1 MQQGPD
7 RVPPI
12 RVRAVNCRPAV
23 REGAY
28 VLYWMTAYRRRGHNF
43 ALQHAVLRAREL
55 GKPLLVLEPLRA
67 AYPWAS
73 DRHHAFLLQGMMEN
87 LRAFAQGRVRYYPFV
102 ERAPE
107 EGKGLLEALAAR
119 ACCVVTDDSPAFFL
133 PRMLAAAAEKV
144 PVALEAVDSN
154 GLLPTRSAPGAFS
167 TAHAFRRFLQKTL
180 REHLGAFPA
189 ADPLA
194 GMEVRLADVP
204 GDILRRWPLVDARLF
219 SGRPA
224 DLALLPIDHGVAPTP
239 LAGGEMPARRAM
251 ESFVETRLHRYA
263 TERNLPEKDAASGLS
278 PYLHFGHLSSHEVF
292 EAVAEREGWSLEHLP
307 MKATGSRSG
316 WWGMSGSTEAFV
328 DQLVTWRELGFNA
341 AVHMPGWDRYESLPA
356 WSLRT
361 LEKHTPDRRLHLYT
375 LEQFEGARTHD
386 ALWNAAQRQ
395 LVREGRVHNYL
406 RMLWG
411 KKILEWS
418 PSPEAAL
425 ENLVHLNDKYALD
438 GRDPN
443 SVSGIFWILGRYD
456 RPWGPERPVFGTVRY
471 MSTENTA
478 RKVRVKGYMER
489 YSE

>member
-1 MQQGPD
+1 MKDDLNP
-7 RVPPI
+7 VPPA
-12 RVRAVNCRPAV
+12 RVRVLNSRPAAA
-23 REGAY
+23 EGAF

-43 ALQHAVLRAREL
+43 ALQRAVLRARET
-55 GKPLLVLEPLRA
+55 GKPLLVLEALRA
-67 AYPWAS
+67 GYPWAS

-102 ERAPE
+102 ERAPG
-107 EGKGLLEALAAR
+107 EGKGLLEALAAQSS
-119 ACCVVTDDSPAFFL
+119 CVVTDDSPAFFL
-133 PRMLAAAAEKV
+133 PRMLAASAEKI

-154 GLLPTRSAPGAFS
+154 GLLPTRSAPGAFT

-189 ADPLA
+189 PDPLV

-204 GDILRRWPLVDARLF
+204 GDLLRRWPPADARLF
-219 SGRPA
+219 SGRA
-224 DLALLPIDHGVAPTP
+224 TDLAVLPIDHGVAPTP
-239 LAGGEMPARRAM
+239 PEGGEMPARKAM
-251 ESFVETRLHRYA
+251 ERFVEKRLDVYA
-263 TERNLPEKDAASGLS
+263 RERNQPEKDAASGLS

-292 EAVAEREGWSLEHLP
+292 EAVAEREGWSSEHLP
-307 MKATGSRSG
+307 MKAAGSRGG
-316 WWGMSGSTEAFV
+316 WWGMSESAEAFL

-341 AVHMPGWDRYESLPA
+341 AVQTPGCDRYESLPA

-361 LEKHTPDRRLHLYT
+361 LEKHAPDRRPHLYT
-375 LEQFEGARTHD
+375 SEQFEGARTRD
-386 ALWNAAQRQ
+386 ALWNAVQRQ
-395 LVREGRVHNYL
+395 LLREGRIHNYL

-418 PSPEAAL
+418 PTPEAAL
-425 ENLVHLNDKYALD
+425 ETMLHLNNKYALD

-443 SVSGIFWILGRYD
+443 SVSGIFWVLGRYD

-471 MSTENTA
+471 MSSVNTA
-478 RKVRVKGYMER
+478 RKVRVKGYLER